1 MAHIYISN
9 LPAEAAS
16 WLPVIYF
23 NDGSMEY
30 PSDTLAPDE
39 SYFTVLGNGVFDMSF
54 AIFSDPPGSSLDL
67 TELEHRNVRVN
78 IAYGENFYYN
88 WTGGSITPG
97 KILIAGSAIVLG
109 YLAWKYL
116 PQ

>member
-1 MAHIYISN
+1 
-9 LPAEAAS
+9 
-16 WLPVIYF
+16 
-23 NDGSMEY
+23 
-30 PSDTLAPDE
+30 
-39 SYFTVLGNGVFDMSF
+39 
-54 AIFSDPPGSSLDL
+54 
-67 TELEHRNVRVN
+67 VRVN